1 MGEQHHAKTFG
12 TAAAFLLRQDAADLF
27 FGTAGKR
34 HRCFFLSLLANI
46 TVLYT
51 HPLAFFHQV
60 SVQMLGNGNGAV
72 MPAGATDG
80 NYQLAFSFGA
90 VERQHVIDQISS
102 RVKKPWFPAN
112 ASHSRAPARP
122 TPSGAAI
129 LPHNRGSAGS
139 AHRTASPI
147 RWAAVFK
154 IQTHAVDGQSVAGI
168 PQKQVAH
175 ALFELCRGQ

>member
-1 MGEQHHAKTFG
+1 MRPIS
-12 TAAAFLLRQDAADLF
+12 FLAR
-27 FGTAGKR
+27 
-34 HRCFFLSLLANI
+34 LANDTDASSFRYLRI
-46 TVLYT
+46 SRCCTLTRWPFSTRWAYKCWAMAT
-51 HPLAFFHQV
+51 ER
-60 SVQMLGNGNGAV
+60 V
-72 MPAGATDG
+72 MPAGTTDG
-80 NYQLAFSFGA
+80 NHQLAFPFGT
-90 VERQHVIDQISS
+90 VERQHVIDQIQQPGQKS
-102 RVKKPWFPAN
+102 PGFPAN

-147 RWAAVFK
+147 RWGSPCFK
-154 IQTHAVDGQSVAGI
+154 SKTHAVDGQSVAGI